1 MVAMNSRPS
10 RTRSALTAV
19 AALCALFLAS
29 CTSEAPPPAVDD
41 VTVSGPYGSAPTL
54 AYSQPLTIPKPRT
67 EVVWEGEGPV
77 AAEGDVVLLHLYGQN
92 GEDGSQVVNT
102 YGDLPQTFR
111 VTTDELSASM
121 YEAVAG
127 RPAGSRVLVVE
138 EDAGTP
144 VALVID
150 TLAGRAS
157 GTPVEVPE
165 GLPVVTDG
173 ADGAPEIAVPE
184 GDAPTSISVQPIVR
198 GEGTQVREG
207 QTVIVQYTAITWSDG
222 AVFDSTWA
230 PDRAPFT
237 TIVGDSKPIL
247 AWDAALIEQTVGS
260 RVLLVAPPDT
270 AYGGSDTAWAEETV
284 VFVIDILYAGTL
296 AAPDDDGERASD
308 EGESSPGSDEE
319 EDQG

>member
-10 RTRSALTAV
+10 RTRSAVTAV
-19 AALCALFLAS
+19 AALCALALAS
-29 CTSEAPPPAVDD
+29 CTSEAPPPTVDD
-41 VTVSGPYGSAPTL
+41 VTVSGAYGSAPTL
-54 AYSQPLTIPKPRT
+54 AYATPLTIPKPRV
-67 EVVWEGEGPV
+67 EVIWEGEGPV

-92 GEDGSQVVNT
+92 GVDGSQVVNT

-111 VTTDELSASM
+111 VTSDELSTSM
-121 YEAVAG
+121 YDAVAG

-138 EDAGTP
+138 EDGDTP

-157 GTPVEVPE
+157 GTPVEVPDD
-165 GLPVVTDG
+165 LPVVTDG
-173 ADGAPEIAVPE
+173 ADGAPEIAVPK
-184 GDAPTSISVQPIVR
+184 GDPPAGIKVQPLVR
-198 GEGTQVREG
+198 GEGAQVREG

-222 AVFDSTWA
+222 KVFDSTWA
-230 PDRAPFT
+230 ADRAPFT

-260 RVLLVAPPDT
+260 RVLLVAPSDT
-270 AYGGSDTAWAEETV
+270 AYGGSETPWAEETV

-296 AAPDDDGERASD
+296 AAPADDADRGSD
-308 EGESSPGSDEE
+308 EGGAGTGADEE